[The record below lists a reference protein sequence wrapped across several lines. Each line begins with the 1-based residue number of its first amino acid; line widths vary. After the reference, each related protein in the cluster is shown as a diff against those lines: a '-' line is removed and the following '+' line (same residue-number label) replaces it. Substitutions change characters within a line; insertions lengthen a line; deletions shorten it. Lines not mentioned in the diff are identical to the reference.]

1 MYIYIFID
9 IDLYVD
15 ICMVCFKHVSFQ
27 CSTFGAS
34 TIGLLVL
41 VMTWSS
47 DVQHRKDLQTLA
59 PEAHQL
65 VRGMVMDLEAV
76 NDMLRDQ
83 KKSGELVGGLVG
95 W

>member
-1 MYIYIFID
+1 
-9 IDLYVD
+9 
-15 ICMVCFKHVSFQ
+15 
-27 CSTFGAS
+27 
-34 TIGLLVL
+34 
-41 VMTWSS
+41 MTWFS
-47 DVQHRKDLQTLA
+47 DVQHHKDLQTLA